1 MEKTIIE
8 KEAKEMR
15 YEVKLEKPI
24 LSSLRGCFDG
34 SEHTLWFGAL
44 SFEER
49 CTGSLASLER
59 NDLRIDKMIALEYSI
74 DPYPFA
80 EGRERISK
88 NKEILQRYD
97 QRLCREDLEFK
108 KIDAYSFQEL
118 QEIVEA
124 IVESAYE
131 FVVFDITCVTKI
143 HALAIAATLAQLR
156 GSCKWAITYSTPEN
170 YGNLGGSAKA
180 FGWEDIIIAPLAE
193 TASLYNEANG
203 RGIVITGH
211 EADRLIVA
219 LGELEP
225 AGGVIIVPDTPKRPD
240 LRYIS
245 TRINSKVVRQ
255 LTGMRLQTWTR
266 QVISIDDLARLRNC
280 VSREVQLARR
290 FEAPVILFP
299 YGPKSLLFFSAL
311 QLSSEYPEASWFVYP
326 ILSTHFVTYS
336 EGIEST
342 MWLMPKDV
350 TATQSSPLPL
360 GVMIA

>member
-1 MEKTIIE
+1 MK
-8 KEAKEMR
+8 

-24 LSSLRGCFDG
+24 LTSLRGCFDD
-34 SEHTLWFGAL
+34 SQRTLWFGAV

-49 CTGSLASLER
+49 CIGSLVSLER
-59 NDLRIDKMIALEYSI
+59 NDLRIDQMIALEYSI
-74 DPYPFA
+74 DPYPFN
-80 EGRERISK
+80 EGRERINK
-88 NKEILQRYD
+88 NKDILQSYD
-97 QRLCREDLEFK
+97 HRLGSENLEFRRV
-108 KIDAYSFQEL
+108 DAYSFQDL
-118 QEIVEA
+118 QEIVER
-124 IVESAYE
+124 VLESTYE
-131 FVVFDITCVTKI
+131 FVVFDITCMTKI
-143 HALAIAATLAQLR
+143 HALAIAATLAQMR
-156 GSCKWAITYSTPEN
+156 TSCKWAIAYSTPEN
-170 YGNLGGSAKA
+170 YGNLGGLAKA
-180 FGWEDIIIAPLAE
+180 FGWQDIIIAPLAE

-225 AGGVIIVPDTPKRPD
+225 TGGVIIVPDTPRRPD

-245 TRINSKVVRQ
+245 TRINSKIVRQ
-255 LTGMRLQTWTR
+255 LTGMRSQSWAR
-266 QVISIDDLARLRNC
+266 QVISIDDLARLHNC
-280 VSREVQLARR
+280 VSREVDLARR
-290 FEAPVILFP
+290 YDAPVILFP

-311 QLSSEYPEASWFVYP
+311 QPASEYPEASWFVYP
-326 ILSTHFVTYS
+326 ILSSHFVSYS